1 MTNDRHGNRAKR
13 LKGSHALNYLTKSEA
28 ELIKP
33 YSDKICIRNYCLVIH
48 GIIVQGVLNSI

>member
-1 MTNDRHGNRAKR
+1 MTNDRHGNRAKK

-28 ELIKP
+28 
-33 YSDKICIRNYCLVIH
+33 YSDKIRIRNYCLVID